1 MMNRSLLTLAVCAG
15 LLATSALFLAG
26 SAGAV
31 NPHGPKSDPSASCG
45 GGSGGKPSGQCDDQG
60 LPQSEGCEHGQA
72 PVQNPHCQTAETGVT
87 PTTPT
92 TPTTTT
98 TTDTPVSSDGPPA
111 AHGVSGKV
119 AAEHPAGAVAGEHAA
134 GTSGAAT
141 AADPS
146 STIDQ
151 LPFTGIETLWL
162 VVIGAGMLGCG
173 FMLRGRLSS

>member
-1 MMNRSLLTLAVCAG
+1 MMKRSLLTLSVCG
-15 LLATSALFLAG
+15 SLLAMSALLLAG

-45 GGSGGKPSGQCDDQG
+45 GGSGGKPSGQCDDPN

-72 PVQNPHCQTAETGVT
+72 PVQNPHCQSVTTGVT

-92 TPTTTT
+92 TPSTPSAGAPPTS
-98 TTDTPVSSDGPPA
+98 TPVE
-111 AHGVSGKV
+111 GVAGAEQAGK
-119 AAEHPAGAVAGEHAA
+119 PAGAVAGEHAS
-134 GTSGAAT
+134 GTAGAAA

-146 STIDQ
+146 DTIDQ
-151 LPFTGIETLWL
+151 LPFTGVETLWL
-162 VVIGAGMLGCG
+162 LVIGAGMLGMG